1 MTRLDIAHKKYVSSY
16 YVGCKKMEK
25 LDDDL
30 QKTRGK
36 RRVLGKVEFRER
48 LMRDLGL

>member
-16 YVGCKKMEK
+16 YVGHKKMEK

-30 QKTRGK
+30 RRSRAK
-36 RRVLGKVEFRER
+36 RRVLGKIEFRER